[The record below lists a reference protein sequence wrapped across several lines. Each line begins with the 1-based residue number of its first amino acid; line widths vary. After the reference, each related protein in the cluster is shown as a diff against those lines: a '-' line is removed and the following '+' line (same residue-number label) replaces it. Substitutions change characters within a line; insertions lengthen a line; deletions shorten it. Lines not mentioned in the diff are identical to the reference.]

1 MRVKGG
7 ITQARRRKN
16 VLHAAK
22 GYGGAK
28 SKQYR
33 AAKNQLMKSG
43 LYAYRDRRV
52 RRRLMRR
59 MWIIRVNAA
68 VRLHGMSY
76 SQFIHALKLADIA
89 IDRKML
95 ADLAVRDEAAFTAVV
110 EAAKASMAKAKLTV
124 K

>member
-7 ITQARRRKN
+7 ITQARKRKKILN
-16 VLHAAK
+16 AAS
-22 GYGGAK
+22 GYWGAK

-33 AAKNQLMKSG
+33 AAKNQLLKSG

-68 VRLHGMSY
+68 VRLQGLSY

-95 ADLAVRDEAAFTAVV
+95 SELAIRDEAAFVAVV
-110 EAAKASMAKAKLTV
+110 EAAKAKLTAN
-124 K
+124 